1 MPLFFWKGGQMEYV
15 DKTYYDETYEGESLT
30 DDEFPKFNK
39 RSQDIIDSLTSYQ
52 IPQIGFDNLKTNVQE
67 LIKKSVCAQIEYFK
81 VEGIESNIN
90 GVSSSSQS
98 VSISGFSYSSSQ
110 PSSSRQKN
118 RVSPSTLM
126 YLEGTGLLVKKE
138 VKISVI

>member
-1 MPLFFWKGGQMEYV
+1 MSYI
-15 DKTYYDETYEGESLT
+15 DKDYYDNEYEGNPLT
-30 DDEFPKFNK
+30 DDEFSKFNK

-67 LIKKSVCAQIEYFK
+67 LIKKAVCAQIEYFK
-81 VEGIESNIN
+81 VEGIESNIS

-110 PSSSRQKN
+110 PSSSRQTN
-118 RVSPSTLM
+118 RVSPGTLM
-126 YLEGTGLLVKKE
+126 YLEGTCLLVKKE

>member
-1 MPLFFWKGGQMEYV
+1 MSYI
-15 DKTYYDETYEGESLT
+15 DKDYYDNKYEGEPLT
-30 DDEFPKFNK
+30 DDEFSKFNK
-39 RSQDIIDSLTSYQ
+39 RSEDIIDSLTRYQ
-52 IPQIGFDNLKTNVQE
+52 IPQIGFDNLKDNVQE
-67 LIKKSVCAQIEYFK
+67 LIKKAVCAQIEYFK

-110 PSSSRQKN
+110 PSSSRQTN

>member
-1 MPLFFWKGGQMEYV
+1 MPLFFWEGGKMEYV
-15 DKTYYDETYEGESLT
+15 DKTYYEETYGGELLT
-30 DDEFPKFNK
+30 DVEFPKFNK
-39 RSQDIIDSLTSYQ
+39 RSQDIVDSLTNYL

-90 GVSSSSQS
+90 GISSSSQN

-110 PSSSRQKN
+110 PSSSKQTN

-126 YLEGTGLLVKKE
+126 YLDATGLLVKKE

>member
-1 MPLFFWKGGQMEYV
+1 MPLFFWEGGKMEYV
-15 DKTYYDETYEGESLT
+15 DKTYYDETYKGELLT
-30 DDEFPKFNK
+30 DVEFPKFNQ
-39 RSQDIIDSLTSYQ
+39 RSQDIVDSLTNYL

-81 VEGIESNIN
+81 VEGLESNIN

-110 PSSSRQKN
+110 PSSSKQTN

-126 YLEGTGLLVKKE
+126 YLDATGLLVKKE

>member
-1 MPLFFWKGGQMEYV
+1 MPLFFWEGGKMEYV
-15 DKTYYDETYEGESLT
+15 DKTYYDEIYKGELLT
-30 DDEFPKFNK
+30 DVEFPKFNQ
-39 RSQDIIDSLTSYQ
+39 RSQDIVDSLTNYL

-81 VEGIESNIN
+81 VEGLESNIN

-110 PSSSRQKN
+110 PSSSKQSN

-126 YLEGTGLLVKKE
+126 YLDATGLLVKKE

>member
-1 MPLFFWKGGQMEYV
+1 MSYI
-15 DKTYYDETYEGESLT
+15 DKDYYDNEYEGDSLT
-30 DDEFPKFNK
+30 DEEFSKVNK
-39 RSQDIIDSLTSYQ
+39 RSQDIIDSLTRYQ
-52 IPQIGFDNLKTNVQE
+52 IPQIGFDNLKDSVQE
-67 LIKKSVCAQIEYFK
+67 LIKKAVCAQIQYFK

-110 PSSSRQKN
+110 PSSSRQIN

-126 YLEGTGLLVKKE
+126 YLEGTCLLVKKE

>member
-1 MPLFFWKGGQMEYV
+1 MEYV
-15 DKTYYDETYEGESLT
+15 DKTYYDETYEGELLT
-30 DDEFPKFNK
+30 DVEFQKFNQ
-39 RSQDIIDSLTSYQ
+39 RSQDIVDSLTNYL
-52 IPQIGFDNLKTNVQE
+52 IPQIGFDNLKTNVKE

-81 VEGIESNIN
+81 VEGLESNIN

-110 PSSSRQKN
+110 PSSSKQTN

-126 YLEGTGLLVKKE
+126 YLDATGLLVKKE

>member
-1 MPLFFWKGGQMEYV
+1 MEYV
-15 DKTYYDETYEGESLT
+15 DKTYYDETYEGELLT
-30 DDEFPKFNK
+30 DIDFPKFNK

-67 LIKKSVCAQIEYFK
+67 LIKKAVCAQIEYFK
-81 VEGIESNIN
+81 VEGIESNIS
-90 GVSSSSQS
+90 GISSSSQS

-110 PSSSRQKN
+110 PSSSKQEN

-126 YLEGTGLLVKKE
+126 YLDATGLLVKKE

>member
-1 MPLFFWKGGQMEYV
+1 MPLFFWEGGKMEYV
-15 DKTYYDETYEGESLT
+15 DKTYYDETYKGELLT
-30 DDEFPKFNK
+30 DVEFPKFNQ
-39 RSQDIIDSLTSYQ
+39 RSQDIVDSLTSYL

-81 VEGIESNIN
+81 VEGLESNIN

-110 PSSSRQKN
+110 PSSSKQAN

-126 YLEGTGLLVKKE
+126 YLDATGLLVKKE

>member
-1 MPLFFWKGGQMEYV
+1 LSYI
-15 DKTYYDETYEGESLT
+15 DKDYYDNEYEGDPLT
-30 DDEFPKFNK
+30 DDEFSKFNK

-52 IPQIGFDNLKTNVQE
+52 IPQIGFDSLKTNVQE
-67 LIKKSVCAQIEYFK
+67 LIKKAVCAQIEYFK

-110 PSSSRQKN
+110 PSSSRQTN

-126 YLEGTGLLVKKE
+126 YLEGTALLVKKE

>member
-1 MPLFFWKGGQMEYV
+1 MEYV
-15 DKTYYDETYEGESLT
+15 DKTYYDKTYEGETLT
-30 DDEFPKFNK
+30 DDEFSKFNK

-67 LIKKSVCAQIEYFK
+67 LIKKAVCAQIEYFK
-81 VEGIESNIN
+81 VEGIDSNIS

-110 PSSSRQKN
+110 SSSSRQIN

-126 YLEGTGLLVKKE
+126 YLEGTCLLVKKE